1 MSILFAALYYALL
14 LFFILMWARF
24 IVDMVQIINRDWRPR
39 GVVLVLVEF
48 AYSITDPPLKLVRRV
63 IPPLRVGAV
72 AFDLAWTVVLLVVIV
87 LMSITS
93 SLASSF

>member
-93 SLASSF
+93 SLANSF